1 MKFRKSIGAFASLSL
16 LMTAFGSAFAEPELE
31 NFNPVV
37 QHEIITQDEN
47 SDHAL
52 RAVARFE
59 VPEGVTVRSE
69 DFMWVI
75 NAREDIFNPLTGI
88 TVDDTSKDETD
99 TIGDESENKAETNEN
114 SDEIIFDNTN
124 ESDAVTEDNAQTDE
138 SVVSDAVEG
147 ASHTAKLR
155 ANPGTVITGHSE
167 VVLGLVLILDI
178 PLNED
183 AFDIKLQFA
192 DSDAVNSSI
201 K

>member
-16 LMTAFGSAFAEPELE
+16 LLTAFGSAFAAELE

-52 RAVARFE
+52 RAVAKFE
-59 VPEGVTVRSE
+59 VPEGVTVSSD

-114 SDEIIFDNTN
+114 SDEIIFDNTD
-124 ESDAVTEDNAQTDE
+124 ESDAVTEDGAQTDE

-147 ASHTAKLR
+147 ASYTAKLR

-178 PLNED
+178 PLDED

-192 DSDAVNSSI
+192 DVEAVESSI

>member
-16 LMTAFGSAFAEPELE
+16 LMTAFGSAFAEPKIE

-88 TVDDTSKDETD
+88 TADDTSKDETD

-114 SDEIIFDNTN
+114 SDEIIFDNTD

-183 AFDIKLQFA
+183 AFDIKLQLA
-192 DSDAVNSSI
+192 DTEAINSSI
-201 K
+201 N